1 MLIEFF
7 TFFARAGG
15 GGSGSSG
22 GSLILMLPAAV
33 SGGVAGFVKRK
44 TRSKIAGFLVG
55 VAVGLVFSLLYLA
68 DLMWFVCAV
77 ISTFVGAIVA
87 VFIDKLQVF
96 RRTSEEAT
104 TTVRQVST
112 ADSLWQPD
120 NLTNYARQ
128 VFERF
133 QYDWSN
139 LDYESIRKYTTQRYS
154 NHIGLVMQALRQ
166 MGRRNIVDNVRIN
179 EAIFADAH
187 DDANNQS
194 DRVSVA
200 FLAEADD
207 KLIDVATDKNIFR
220 KEEEF
225 AEKWNFVRE
234 GNEWKLDG
242 INQPTE
248 DVNTL
253 VGSLNKFAKD
263 NGMYFSLD
271 WGRLLLPKGGSL
283 FLPRY
288 FNSADVNNHVIGIWD
303 GGILVQL
310 YTCVLK
316 NGNGFTDEGKNKD
329 EVNYLIGQIMLP
341 KSYGGI
347 LIDRDDNSIFR
358 KRIISPIG
366 YKKVEMEWGD
376 FNKRYTIF
384 ATNEDQAAS
393 FELLNPSFMAWLYDQ
408 DIKANIEV
416 MDNIVIL
423 YARVSSDEKRYAE
436 MLEILR
442 RAHKELKM

>member
-1 MLIEFF
+1 M
-7 TFFARAGG
+7 FFARAGG

-33 SGGVAGFVKRK
+33 SGGMAGFVKRK

-104 TTVRQVST
+104 ATVRQAST

-194 DRVSVA
+194 DRS
-200 FLAEADD
+200 
-207 KLIDVATDKNIFR
+207 TN
-220 KEEEF
+220 EEF

-248 DVNTL
+248 DVGTL
-253 VGSLNKFAKD
+253 IGSLNKFAED

-271 WGRLLLPKGGSL
+271 WGRLLLPKGGNL

-316 NGNGFTDEGKNKD
+316 NGNGLTDEGKNKD
-329 EVNYLIGQIMLP
+329 EINYLIGQIMLP

>member
-1 MLIEFF
+1 MINEILVL
-7 TFFARAGG
+7 FARAGG

-22 GSLILMLPAAV
+22 VYLLFAIPVVV
-33 SGGVAGFVKRK
+33 SGGAATFVKRK
-44 TRSKIAGFLVG
+44 TRSKIAGFLAGVVVG
-55 VAVGLVFSLLYLA
+55 SVVSLLYLF
-68 DLMWFVCAV
+68 DISWFIGA
-77 ISTFVGAIVA
+77 IFATLVGAGAA
-87 VFIDKLQVF
+87 VFVDKLGVF
-96 RRTSEEAT
+96 RQGSEKAASD
-104 TTVRQVST
+104 VYQASINDPV
-112 ADSLWQPD
+112 WQPD
-120 NLTNYARQ
+120 DITNYAKQ

-133 QYDWSN
+133 QHDWSN
-139 LDYESIRKYTTQRYS
+139 LDYESICKYTTQSYS
-154 NHIGLVMQALRQ
+154 NHIGLMMHALRQ
-166 MGRRNIVDNVRIN
+166 MGRRNVMDKVRIN
-179 EAIFADAH
+179 EVIFADAH

-207 KLIDVATDKNIFR
+207 SLEEVATGKKIRSTN
-220 KEEEF
+220 EEF

-271 WGRLLLPKGGSL
+271 WGRLLLPKGGNL

-288 FNSADVNNHVIGIWD
+288 FTSADVNNHVIGIWD

-329 EVNYLIGQIMLP
+329 EVNYIIGQLMLP

-347 LIDRDDNSIFR
+347 LIDRDDNSIFK
-358 KRIISPIG
+358 KRVMSPIG
-366 YKKVEMEWGD
+366 YRKVKMEWGD
-376 FNKRYTIF
+376 FNKRYTIY
-384 ATNEDQAAS
+384 ATNEDRATS

>member
-1 MLIEFF
+1 M
-7 TFFARAGG
+7 FFARAGG
-15 GGSGSSG
+15 GGSGSSDG
-22 GSLILMLPAAV
+22 YIMLMIPAV
-33 SGGVAGFVKRK
+33 ISGGVAGFVKRK
-44 TRSKIAGFLVG
+44 TRSKIIGFLVG
-55 VAVGLVFSLLYLA
+55 VVVGLVFSLLYLV
-68 DLMWFVCAV
+68 DLMWFMCAV
-77 ISTFVGAIVA
+77 ISSFVGAVVA

-96 RRTSEEAT
+96 RRTSEEAVV
-104 TTVRQVST
+104 TVRQAST
-112 ADSLWQPD
+112 TDSVWQPD
-120 NLTNYARQ
+120 NITNYAKQ

-139 LDYESIRKYTTQRYS
+139 LDYESIRKYTTQSYS
-154 NHIGLVMQALRQ
+154 SHIGLIMQALRQ
-166 MGRRNIVDNVRIN
+166 MGRKNTIDNIRIN
-179 EAIFADAH
+179 EAIFTDAH
-187 DDANNQS
+187 DDVNNQD
-194 DRVSVA
+194 DRVSVT

-207 KLIDVATDKNIFR
+207 KLIDVTTGKNILR

-271 WGRLLLPKGGSL
+271 WGKLLLPRSGKL

-288 FNSADVNNHVIGIWD
+288 FNSADVNNHVIGIWGD
-303 GGILVQL
+303 GILVQL

-316 NGNGFTDEGKNKD
+316 NGNGLTDEGKTKD
-329 EVNYLIGQIMLP
+329 EINYLIGQIMLP

-347 LIDRDDNSIFR
+347 LIDRDDNSIFQ
-358 KRIISPIG
+358 KRVVSPIG
-366 YKKVEMEWGD
+366 YRKVEMEWGD
-376 FNKRYTIF
+376 FNKRYTVY
-384 ATNEDQAAS
+384 ATNEDQATS
-393 FELLNPSFMAWLYDQ
+393 FELLSPSFMAWLYDQ
-408 DIKANIEV
+408 DIKVNIEV
-416 MDNIVIL
+416 VDNIVIL
-423 YARVSSDEKRYAE
+423 YTRVSSSKERYAE
-436 MLEILR
+436 MLEILK